1 MLFLQW
7 YNLDE
12 FDGSKIKTDRKTFND
27 TDIYYL
33 GNEHKKKITECNVI
47 NSVNPIYLRITHMK
61 GQFKKDKSDNVWY
74 LIIFDNE
81 NVLRIFADIW
91 KSIRTKIEKN
101 TWGVW

>member
-1 MLFLQW
+1 
-7 YNLDE
+7 
-12 FDGSKIKTDRKTFND
+12 
-27 TDIYYL
+27 
-33 GNEHKKKITECNVI
+33 
-47 NSVNPIYLRITHMK
+47 MK

-101 TWGVW
+101 TYGV